1 MKRNIDIIKPHIL
14 NQRAYWPQRCLEG
27 KRWIPS
33 CGYYQPE
40 LHHNAPRS
48 FISRVKTRNKVVIS
62 TMMIKQALPFSTLQ
76 AGQQSKHWTLMPLSS
91 CCCAQFK
98 SIPGKDQGTLGEKLH
113 GGWAVIESV
122 PWSSGG
128 ESGYPLI
135 WDDWKTKWCMPF
147 SFSIL
152 YFWTCESNIY
162 RKFI

>member
-1 MKRNIDIIKPHIL
+1 MFRGKEMDSRLWLLP
-14 NQRAYWPQRCLEG
+14 AWPPPPCP
-27 KRWIPS
+27 K
-33 CGYYQPE
+33 
-40 LHHNAPRS
+40 S
-48 FISRVKTRNKVVIS
+48 FISRVRTRNKVITR

-76 AGQQSKHWTLMPLSS
+76 AGQWAEHWTLMPLSS
-91 CCCAQFK
+91 FHCAQFK

-152 YFWTCESNIY
+152 CFWTCESNIY